1 MKMRMPGSFLRNSEA
16 SASVEFIVVFLALI
30 STIFFVIEVTL
41 YFFFMASVE
50 KAAEAGVRTVVTS
63 PNLIVSTPAYPTT
76 NTPVGNNA
84 QLYGQAC
91 DASTCNPLPE
101 RRCSGPGGPEAPCNP
116 LHFPRILAHMRG
128 FNGQIEGRDVTVTYS
143 HSGIGFAGGPAVPM
157 VTVEVSGVPFQ
168 TGILGLLLRS
178 QENQQTLAQL
188 GGTLPARTASMTGE
202 GLAR

>member
-1 MKMRMPGSFLRNSEA
+1 
-16 SASVEFIVVFLALI
+16 
-30 STIFFVIEVTL
+30 
-41 YFFFMASVE
+41 
-50 KAAEAGVRTVVTS
+50 
-63 PNLIVSTPAYPTT
+63 
-76 NTPVGNNA
+76 
-84 QLYGQAC
+84 
-91 DASTCNPLPE
+91 
-101 RRCSGPGGPEAPCNP
+101 
-116 LHFPRILAHMRG
+116 MRG

-202 GLAR
+202 DLAR